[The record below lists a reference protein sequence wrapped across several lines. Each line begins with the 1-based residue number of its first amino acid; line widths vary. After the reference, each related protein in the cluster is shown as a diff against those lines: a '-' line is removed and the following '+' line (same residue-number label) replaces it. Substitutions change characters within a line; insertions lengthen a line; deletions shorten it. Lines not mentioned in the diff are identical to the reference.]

1 MSNSSPA
8 SEAIRQ
14 TAAELLGNGTVAVVI
29 GYARRN
35 GAPSAAPV
43 FVRTPEAAE
52 QLIFDGQ
59 CFSNLVVYLPR
70 KEVRALG
77 RMAVV
82 VKGCDARAVN
92 VLLRE
97 HVIQREDVYLIG
109 VRCAGVGDP
118 PLAKCSVCEEHEPQG
133 CDVVV
138 GEPVEAAPPGAD
150 GRYAAA
156 DAIDAMSIEERR
168 TFWFKHFAN
177 CIRCYAC
184 RQACPLCYCK
194 RCIAEKTVPRWVE
207 GSPHLRGNI
216 AWNAARAFHLAGR
229 CVSCG
234 QCERV
239 CPMGIPLMALNQK
252 MAKFVE
258 DSFDFRSGSSPD
270 EEAPFSTWKID
281 DPEQGIL

>member
-109 VRCAGVGDP
+109 VRCGGVGDP
-118 PLAKCSVCEEHEPQG
+118 LLGKCAACDVHEPQG
-133 CDVVV
+133 CDEIV
-138 GEPVEAAPPGAD
+138 GEPVEAPAETGDRHPLVQP
-150 GRYAAA
+150 
-156 DAIDAMSIEERR
+156 IDEKPIDER
-168 TFWFKHFAN
+168 WAYWKHHLAR

-184 RQACPLCYCK
+184 RQVCPLCYCK
-194 RCIAEKTVPRWVE
+194 RCIVEKSIPQWVE
-207 GSPHLRGNI
+207 TSAHLRGNL
-216 AWNAARAFHLAGR
+216 AWNAARAFHLTGR
-229 CVSCG
+229 CIGCG
-234 QCERV
+234 ECERV
-239 CPMGIPLMALNQK
+239 CPMNIPLSALNQK
-252 MAKFVE
+252 MGKLVE
-258 DSFDFRSGSSPD
+258 DQYGFRSGQSPD
-270 EEAPFSTWKID
+270 EVAPFTSFELE
-281 DPEQGIL
+281 DPEEGIL

>member
-1 MSNSSPA
+1 MSAPV
-8 SEAIRQ
+8 SESLRNVAKQAIGDGAV
-14 TAAELLGNGTVAVVI
+14 AAVI
-29 GYARRN
+29 GYDREDGESCAIPLFAR
-35 GAPSAAPV
+35 SADD
-43 FVRTPEAAE
+43 AE
-52 QLIFDGQ
+52 RLVFDGQ
-59 CFSNLVVYLPR
+59 CVANLTSYLAR
-70 KEVRALG
+70 DEVRALG
-77 RMAVV
+77 KLGIV
-82 VKGCDARAVN
+82 VKACDVRAVN

-97 HVIQREDVYLIG
+97 HVIDREDVYLIG